1 MNNNEILRCIRSIF
15 DFNHSKIISIL
26 GLAGLQI
33 SRDQVSAWL
42 KKDEDPALQP
52 CTDTELATFLNG
64 LIIETR
70 GPKEATQPEPEA
82 EKKLTNNIVF
92 MKLKIALNLQAD
104 DVLGILLLA
113 GYEMSRHELSALFRK
128 SDNKRYRECK
138 DEVLLLFLKGLQM
151 KYRDKPDAAEQAEPV

>member
-1 MNNNEILRCIRSIF
+1 MNNNDILRRIRSIF

-26 GLAGLQI
+26 GLAGQQI

-52 CTDTELATFLNG
+52 CTDTDLVTFLNG

-70 GPKEATQPEPEA
+70 GPKDATQSEP
-82 EKKLTNNIVF
+82 EKKLTNNVVF

-128 SDNKRYRECK
+128 SNNKRYRECK

-151 KYRDKPDAAEQAEPV
+151 KYRDKSDSAEQAEPV